1 MGEHP
6 YLINNDTFRLERG
19 KKKGDYLFQR
29 RYGNTWRF
37 VDIDQKILNQL
48 SAAILEDTA
57 SSSYSEYRTQ
67 IGT

>member
-1 MGEHP
+1 MGEHR
-6 YLINNDTFRLERG
+6 YLINNDTIRLEKDKIEG
-19 KKKGDYLFQR
+19 NYLFQR

-48 SAAILEDTA
+48 SAAILEDTL

>member
-6 YLINNDTFRLERG
+6 YLINDETIRLERD
-19 KKKGDYLFQR
+19 KKKGNYLFQR
-29 RYGNTWRF
+29 KYGNTWRF